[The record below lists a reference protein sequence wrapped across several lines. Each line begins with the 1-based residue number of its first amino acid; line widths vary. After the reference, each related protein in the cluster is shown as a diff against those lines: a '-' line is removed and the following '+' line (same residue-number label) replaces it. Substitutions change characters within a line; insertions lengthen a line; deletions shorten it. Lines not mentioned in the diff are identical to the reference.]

1 MNKTNYASIDLGDY
15 LDRGTNDR
23 TGIFIIQ
30 TGATESSAEFSDR
43 RLILLTDLGIIR
55 KVALDGTSSLFVS
68 HLAGGEPAGDVEI
81 SVLGRNGNAIWA
93 GRTDATGF
101 VAVPNFAWREYH
113 NEREPI
119 AIVAR
124 AEDEADVPPDVDD
137 ENDEYEKYWFTRS
150 SYFIWRFMIDER
162 YQKQGYGRQALGL
175 ILDFIRSAPAR
186 QAKYV
191 WLCYG
196 LDNVVARKLYAS
208 IGFKEVPEA
217 YLEEDEEMPAVL
229 EL

>member
-1 MNKTNYASIDLGDY
+1 MSQLHIEKITPMNWHDVEDLRVGKDQNFLADNVSSLALAGVIREAGFHVYTFGIY
-15 LDRGTNDR
+15 LD
-23 TGIFIIQ
+23 
-30 TGATESSAEFSDR
+30 E
-43 RLILLTDLGIIR
+43 
-55 KVALDGTSSLFVS
+55 
-68 HLAGGEPAGDVEI
+68 
-81 SVLGRNGNAIWA
+81 
-93 GRTDATGF
+93 
-101 VAVPNFAWREYH
+101 
-113 NEREPI
+113 EPI
-119 AIVAR
+119 GFAMIGY
-124 AEDEADVPPDVDD
+124 DIPFDD

-150 SYFIWRFMIDER
+150 SYFLWRFMIDER

>member
-1 MNKTNYASIDLGDY
+1 VVLTPEY
-15 LDRGTNDR
+15 LENHSFEDSLDKYDENIEVEEYYKGEVSDS
-23 TGIFIIQ
+23 
-30 TGATESSAEFSDR
+30 EKCEF
-43 RLILLTDLGIIR
+43 L
-55 KVALDGTSSLFVS
+55 
-68 HLAGGEPAGDVEI
+68 EYY
-81 SVLGRNGNAIWA
+81 
-93 GRTDATGF
+93 GF
-101 VAVPNFAWREYH
+101 VGH
-113 NEREPI
+113 C
-119 AIVAR
+119 
-124 AEDEADVPPDVDD
+124 
-137 ENDEYEKYWFTRS
+137 
-150 SYFIWRFMIDER
+150 IDER

>member
-1 MNKTNYASIDLGDY
+1 MIPTDVRIKENELYQEVELFIGNTKVGEAEIEVTKHMLSRFVIYEPYQNK
-15 LDRGTNDR
+15 
-23 TGIFIIQ
+23 
-30 TGATESSAEFSDR
+30 
-43 RLILLTDLGIIR
+43 
-55 KVALDGTSSLFVS
+55 
-68 HLAGGEPAGDVEI
+68 
-81 SVLGRNGNAIWA
+81 
-93 GRTDATGF
+93 
-101 VAVPNFAWREYH
+101 
-113 NEREPI
+113 
-119 AIVAR
+119 
-124 AEDEADVPPDVDD
+124 
-137 ENDEYEKYWFTRS
+137 
-150 SYFIWRFMIDER
+150 
-162 YQKQGYGRQALGL
+162 GYGRQALGL

>member
-1 MNKTNYASIDLGDY
+1 MRNTGSPAAATLSGAS
-15 LDRGTNDR
+15 
-23 TGIFIIQ
+23 
-30 TGATESSAEFSDR
+30 
-43 RLILLTDLGIIR
+43 
-55 KVALDGTSSLFVS
+55 
-68 HLAGGEPAGDVEI
+68 
-81 SVLGRNGNAIWA
+81 W
-93 GRTDATGF
+93 
-101 VAVPNFAWREYH
+101 
-113 NEREPI
+113 
-119 AIVAR
+119 
-124 AEDEADVPPDVDD
+124 
-137 ENDEYEKYWFTRS
+137 
-150 SYFIWRFMIDER
+150 
-162 YQKQGYGRQALGL
+162 QALGL